1 MNFNVDSVIG
11 VMIEIVVIIC
21 FCNDL
26 VCGIVNLLVVYVGV
40 NCGDC
45 CELCL
50 QDNLIDVKQWVR
62 FGAYFFVIYQ

>member
-21 FCNDL
+21 FCNDSAR
-26 VCGIVNLLVVYVGV
+26 GIVNLLVAYVGA
-40 NCGDC
+40 NRGDC

-50 QDNLIDVKQWVR
+50 
-62 FGAYFFVIYQ
+62 

>member
-50 QDNLIDVKQWVR
+50 
-62 FGAYFFVIYQ
+62 